1 MLTIGERIIMSTTE
15 VALLNQKLDI
25 LIGDF
30 QAHRKQ
36 SVKQEQI
43 AEIKGTLR
51 MHSVIGGFAITTV
64 IGCIVAVYIG

>member
-1 MLTIGERIIMSTTE
+1 MSTTE

-25 LIGDF
+25 LIDDF

-43 AEIKGTLR
+43 AELKGTLR
-51 MHSVIGGFAITTV
+51 MHSVIGAFLITTLV
-64 IGCIVAVYIG
+64 TCLVTYIAL